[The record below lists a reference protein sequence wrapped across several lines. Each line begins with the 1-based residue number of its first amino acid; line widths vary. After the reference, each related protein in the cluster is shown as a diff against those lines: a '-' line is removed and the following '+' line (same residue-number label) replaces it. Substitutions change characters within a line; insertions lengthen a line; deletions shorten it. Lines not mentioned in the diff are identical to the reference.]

1 MSETSATGVDRM
13 PHQRLEFT
21 NRHGLTLAAGLD
33 KPSEKAAAAHALFAH
48 CFTCGKDIKAAYHIA
63 RTLNQAGIGVF
74 RFDFTGLGAS
84 QGEFADTNFSSN
96 VTDLIDAAHY
106 MESHQMPPSLL
117 IGHSLGGAAVIQA
130 AGSIPSVR
138 AVVAI
143 AAPSEPA
150 HLARHLEGIREPLH
164 RQGEADI
171 TIAGR
176 TMKIKKQFLDD
187 ITQADIDQA
196 LKTLN
201 RALLILH
208 SPHDTVVDIENAA
221 RLYRTAQHPK
231 SFVSLD
237 SADHMLS
244 DPEDARYAG
253 GMIAAW
259 VKRYLP

>member
-1 MSETSATGVDRM
+1 M
-13 PHQRLEFT
+13 PHQRLEFN
-21 NRHGLTLAAGLD
+21 NRQGLALAAQLD
-33 KPSEKAAAAHALFAH
+33 APSEGLVAHYALFAH

-63 RTLNQAGIGVF
+63 RTLNREGIGVF

-96 VTDLIDAAHY
+96 VADLIDAARY
-106 MESHQMPPSLL
+106 METHQMSPSLL

-176 TMKIKKQFLDD
+176 TLKIKKQFLDD
-187 ITQADIDQA
+187 ITQVDIDKA
-196 LKTLN
+196 LKELN

-208 SPHDTVVDIENAA
+208 SPHDSIVDIENAA

-237 SADHMLS
+237 NADHMLS
-244 DPEDARYAG
+244 DADDARYAG
-253 GMIAAW
+253 GIIAAW
-259 VKRYLP
+259 AKRYLS

>member
-1 MSETSATGVDRM
+1 MPQERFDFSNRQGFTLSAR
-13 PHQRLEFT
+13 
-21 NRHGLTLAAGLD
+21 LD
-33 KPSEKAAAAHALFAH
+33 KPSEKPAVSYALFAH

-63 RTLNQAGIGVF
+63 QALNREGIGVF

-84 QGEFADTNFSSN
+84 QGAFADTNFSSN
-96 VTDLIDAAHY
+96 VADLIDAARY
-106 MESHQMPPSLL
+106 METHQMSPSLL

-150 HLARHLEGIREPLH
+150 HLARHLEGIREPLQK
-164 RQGEADI
+164 QGEADI

-176 TMKIKKQFLDD
+176 TLKIKKQFLDD
-187 ITQADIDQA
+187 ITQVDIDMA
-196 LKTLN
+196 LKEMN

-259 VKRYLP
+259 AKRYLP

>member
-1 MSETSATGVDRM
+1 M
-13 PHQRLEFT
+13 PHQRFEFN
-21 NRHGLTLAAGLD
+21 NRQGLALAAQLD
-33 KPSEKAAAAHALFAH
+33 APSEGPVASYALFAH

-63 RTLNQAGIGVF
+63 RTLNRAGIGVF

-96 VTDLIDAAHY
+96 VADLIDAARY
-106 MESHQMPPSLL
+106 METHQMSPSLL

-150 HLARHLEGIREPLH
+150 HLARHLEGIREPLQ

-176 TMKIKKQFLDD
+176 TLKIKKQFLDD
-187 ITQADIDQA
+187 ITQVDIDMA
-196 LKTLN
+196 LKELN

-208 SPHDTVVDIENAA
+208 SPHDTIVDIENAA

>member
-1 MSETSATGVDRM
+1 M
-13 PHQRLEFT
+13 PHQRLEFN
-21 NRHGLTLAAGLD
+21 NRQGLALAAQLD
-33 KPSEKAAAAHALFAH
+33 APSEGPVAHYALFAH

-63 RTLNQAGIGVF
+63 RTLNREGIGVF

-84 QGEFADTNFSSN
+84 QGAFADTNFSSN
-96 VTDLIDAAHY
+96 VADLIDAARY
-106 MESHQMPPSLL
+106 METHQMSPRLL

-150 HLARHLEGIREPLH
+150 HLARHLEGIREPLQK
-164 RQGEADI
+164 QGEADI

-176 TMKIKKQFLDD
+176 TLKIKKQFLDD
-187 ITQADIDQA
+187 ITQVDIDMA
-196 LKTLN
+196 LKEMN

-259 VKRYLP
+259 AKRYLP

>member
-1 MSETSATGVDRM
+1 M
-13 PHQRLEFT
+13 PQRGFQFT
-21 NRHGLTLAAGLD
+21 NRHGLALSARWDAPAD
-33 KPSEKAAAAHALFAH
+33 EPAVAHALFAH

-63 RTLNQAGIGVF
+63 RALNREGIGVL

-84 QGEFADTNFSSN
+84 QGVFADTNFSSN
-96 VTDLIDAAHY
+96 VADLIDAARY
-106 MESHQMPPSLL
+106 MEAQGTPPQMLV
-117 IGHSLGGAAVIQA
+117 GHSLGGAAVIQA
-130 AGSIPSVR
+130 AAALPSVR

-150 HLARHLEGIREPLH
+150 HLKHHLEDVREPLE
-164 RQGEADI
+164 RQGKADI

-176 TMKIKKQFLDD
+176 RLTIKKQFLED

-196 LKTLN
+196 LKVLN

-208 SPHDTVVDIENAA
+208 SPRDTVVNMDNAA

-237 SADHMLS
+237 TADHLLS

-253 GMIAAW
+253 RLIAAW
-259 VKRYLP
+259 VSRYLPADARS

>member
-1 MSETSATGVDRM
+1 M
-13 PHQRLEFT
+13 PHQRLEFN
-21 NRHGLTLAAGLD
+21 NRQGLALAAQLD
-33 KPSEKAAAAHALFAH
+33 APSEGPVAHYALFAH

-63 RTLNQAGIGVF
+63 RTLNREGIGVF

-96 VTDLIDAAHY
+96 VADLIDAARY
-106 MESHQMPPSLL
+106 METHQMPPSLL

-176 TMKIKKQFLDD
+176 TLKIKKQFLDD
-187 ITQADIDQA
+187 ITQVDIDKA
-196 LKTLN
+196 LKELN

-208 SPHDTVVDIENAA
+208 SPHDSVVDIENAA

-237 SADHMLS
+237 NADHMLS
-244 DPEDARYAG
+244 DADDARYAG
-253 GMIAAW
+253 GIISAW
-259 VKRYLP
+259 ATRYLS

>member
-1 MSETSATGVDRM
+1 M
-13 PHQRLEFT
+13 PQQRFDFS
-21 NRHGLTLAAGLD
+21 NRHGFTLSARLD
-33 KPSEKAAAAHALFAH
+33 QPSETPVISYALFAH

-63 RTLNQAGIGVF
+63 RALNREGIGVF
-74 RFDFTGLGAS
+74 RFDFTGLGSS
-84 QGEFADTNFSSN
+84 QGVFADTNFSSN
-96 VTDLIDAAHY
+96 VADLIDAARH

-130 AGSIPSVR
+130 AGAIPSVR

-150 HLARHLEGIREPLH
+150 HLARHLEGIREPLR
-164 RQGEADI
+164 RQGEAEI

-176 TMKIKKQFLDD
+176 TLKIKEQFLDD
-187 ITQADIDQA
+187 IAHVDIDQA
-196 LKTLN
+196 LKELN

-253 GMIAAW
+253 EMIATW
-259 VKRYLP
+259 VRRYLPEKAH

>member
-1 MSETSATGVDRM
+1 M
-13 PHQRLEFT
+13 PQQGFHFT
-21 NRHGLTLAAGLD
+21 NRRGLALSARLDGPREGAAV
-33 KPSEKAAAAHALFAH
+33 AYALFAH

-63 RTLNQAGIGVF
+63 QALNREGIGVL

-96 VTDLIDAAHY
+96 VADLIDAARY
-106 MESHQMPPSLL
+106 MESRGIPPRIL

-130 AGSIPSVR
+130 AAAIPAVR
-138 AVVAI
+138 AVVTI
-143 AAPSEPA
+143 AAPSKPSQLT
-150 HLARHLEGIREPLH
+150 HHLERIRDPLKT
-164 RQGEADI
+164 QGQADI

-176 TMKIKKQFLDD
+176 RLTIKKQFLDD
-187 ITQADIDQA
+187 ISQADIDQA
-196 LKTLN
+196 LKELD

-237 SADHMLS
+237 TADHLLS
-244 DPEDARYAG
+244 DPEDSRYAG
-253 GMIAAW
+253 GLIAAW
-259 VKRYLP
+259 VRRYLPTPST

>member
-1 MSETSATGVDRM
+1 M
-13 PHQRLEFT
+13 PHQRLEFR
-21 NRHGLTLAAGLD
+21 NRQGLTLAAQLD
-33 KPSEKAAAAHALFAH
+33 APSEGSVASHALFAH
-48 CFTCGKDIKAAYHIA
+48 CFTCGKDIKAAYYIA
-63 RTLNQAGIGVF
+63 RALNQAGIGVL

-96 VTDLIDAAHY
+96 VADLIDAARY
-106 MESHQMPPSLL
+106 METQQIPPSIL

-130 AGSIPSVR
+130 AAPIPSVR

-150 HLARHLEGIREPLH
+150 HLARHLESIREPLH

-176 TMKIKKQFLDD
+176 TLKIKKQFLDD
-187 ITQADIDQA
+187 IAHVDIDQA
-196 LKTLN
+196 LKELN

-221 RLYRTAQHPK
+221 RLYRTALHPK

-237 SADHMLS
+237 RADHMLS

-253 GMIAAW
+253 RVIAVW
-259 VKRYLP
+259 VQRYLS

>member
-1 MSETSATGVDRM
+1 M
-13 PHQRLEFT
+13 PQQRFDFS
-21 NRHGLTLAAGLD
+21 NRHGFTLSARLD
-33 KPSEKAAAAHALFAH
+33 EPSEKPVVSYALFAH

-63 RTLNQAGIGVF
+63 RALNREGIGVF

-84 QGEFADTNFSSN
+84 QGVFADTNFSSN
-96 VTDLIDAAHY
+96 VADLIDAARH

-130 AGSIPSVR
+130 AGAIPSVR

-150 HLARHLEGIREPLH
+150 HLARHLEGVREPLR

-176 TMKIKKQFLDD
+176 TLKIKKQFLDD
-187 ITQADIDQA
+187 IAHVDIDQA
-196 LKTLN
+196 LKELN